1 MSRYAT
7 IMGGMTP
14 QYHNN
19 PNQNPSKL
27 VCVCVCSWEA
37 AGKIYMEFHKTIQ
50 RSLEK

>member
-27 VCVCVCSWEA
+27 VCVCV
-37 AGKIYMEFHKTIQ
+37 Q
-50 RSLEK
+50 LRSCWQNLHGISQNYPKKS